1 MANAT
6 TKSDT
11 VILHGNAGV
20 TTERFEANAYA
31 TRAAIRKG
39 VLHCV

>member
-1 MANAT
+1 MANAP

-11 VILHGNAGV
+11 VILHGKAGAI
-20 TTERFEANAYA
+20 TERFEANAYA
-31 TRAAIRKG
+31 TRAAIGKG